1 MAFPILPFLAAAA
14 PAIGSIVSGIGKGP
28 KRQFKYSKK
37 LFDYQAAYNH
47 PIQQMERLKAAGLNP
62 NLVYGEGTKGA
73 TGQQTGMD
81 GVDFSQGPD
90 YGSAI
95 SSGISTYMSVKDA
108 SLKNEQQSIQN
119 SLLNIDHA
127 NKSDERYINSQVN
140 DALFGFKSFK
150 GDKPG
155 APRRYVETPTGG
167 YEAQADAKRMEMGLI
182 KQRYLNNQI
191 DLYIKDQTKADVIK
205 AQANEALMKGAGATL
220 REQEVLLKKAEVNW
234 FNSLP
239 RSSVQPIIQ
248 VLKMLF
254 GN

>member
-1 MAFPILPFLAAAA
+1 MPWPLIALGVGTAL
-14 PAIGSIVSGIGKGP
+14 GGVLSGAGKGP

-47 PIQQMERLKAAGLNP
+47 PVQQMARLKEAGLNP

-73 TGQQTGMD
+73 TGQQSGMD

-90 YGSAI
+90 YGEAI
-95 SSGISTYMSVKDA
+95 SSGISTYMNVKDA
-108 SLKNEQQSIQN
+108 GLKNEQQSIQN
-119 SLLNIDHA
+119 SLLNIEHA
-127 NKSDERYINSQVN
+127 NKSDQRYIDSEVN
-140 DALFGFKSFK
+140 DILFGFKSFK

-155 APRRYVETPTGG
+155 APRRLVETPTDGF
-167 YEAQADAKRMEMGLI
+167 QNQVDAKNMEMALV